1 MLQMEDF
8 PFSYLNNV
16 SFYLCAYKNYIIFIS
31 SSVDRHLSCFQIW
44 TIVNNVAIKTGVQ
57 VIFPCPVFISFGYM
71 SRSGTSGS
79 SIIKPI
85 GESIEEKV
93 IDIVL
98 DNGFLDMTPK
108 EYTTKA
114 NINNWD

>member
-1 MLQMEDF
+1 M
-8 PFSYLNNV
+8 YTHHI
-16 SFYLCAYKNYIIFIS
+16 SFLHSFING
-31 SSVDRHLSCFQIW
+31 HLGCFQILA
-44 TIVNNVAIKTGVQ
+44 IVNNVAIKTGVQ
-57 VIFPCPVFISFGYM
+57 VIFPYPVFISFGYM